1 MDHSEAWRRWNAWK
15 YVLRAVEQIAPEAL
29 EDLARLV
36 PLYREAAPYIEGGAT
51 GWSFYRPS
59 VYDWPSLENT
69 VRALEDLVGFLLEEA
84 GEEEKKGEVGVVLV
98 KVRSLRDALLAWA
111 RRWNLEHY
119 EPLGW
124 ALDNL
129 RLWRHEPELA
139 GKPVVH
145 HSPVVV
151 YPRTPPFHP
160 PRLKPPFHG
169 AEEES
174 WPEIERR
181 LRQAFESWLRECRA
195 LYEEW
200 ALPHREL
207 QKHARWWVAHRVKG
221 WSLRAMTERARL
233 EGLVDREGRV
243 LLEEAAP
250 SAIAKAIANLDR
262 TLGLVPD

>member
-1 MDHSEAWRRWNAWK
+1 
-15 YVLRAVEQIAPEAL
+15 VERL
-29 EDLARLV
+29 ELCSPR
-36 PLYREAAPYIEGGAT
+36 REANSAGSLGGPGQA
-51 GWSFYRPS
+51 GALIPRSRPLHRGGCHRLEFLQAERLRLA
-59 VYDWPSLENT
+59 SLENT

-181 LRQAFESWLRECRA
+181 LRQAFESWLGECRA

-221 WSLRAMTERARL
+221 WSLRTLTERARL

-243 LLEEAAP
+243 LLEKAAP

>member
-1 MDHSEAWRRWNAWK
+1 MDHSEAWRRWNAWR

-36 PLYREAAPYIEGGAT
+36 PIYLEAAPHMDRPGWYI
-51 GWSFYRPS
+51 
-59 VYDWPSLENT
+59 YDWES
-69 VRALEDLVGFLLEEA
+69 LEEA
-84 GEEEKKGEVGVVLV
+84 IETLEGIPGYEEDFLAK
-98 KVRSLRDALLAWA
+98 LRDLREALLAWG
-111 RRWNLEHY
+111 RKWNLPHP
-119 EPLGW
+119 EPLSW
-124 ALDNL
+124 ALQNFPF
-129 RLWRHEPELA
+129 WTKAPAFA
-139 GKPVVH
+139 GKPMWYA
-145 HSPVVV
+145 SPMVDI
-151 YPRTPPFHP
+151 PPLPPFRP
-160 PRLKPPFHG
+160 PEFSPPVYG
-169 AEEES
+169 AEKSS
-174 WPEIERR
+174 WPEIEKG

-243 LLEEAAP
+243 LLEKAAP

>member
-1 MDHSEAWRRWNAWK
+1 MDHSEAWRRWNAWR

-36 PLYREAAPYIEGGAT
+36 PLYREAAPHMDRPGWYI
-51 GWSFYRPS
+51 
-59 VYDWPSLENT
+59 YDWES
-69 VRALEDLVGFLLEEA
+69 LEEA
-84 GEEEKKGEVGVVLV
+84 IETLEGIPGYEEDFLAK
-98 KVRSLRDALLAWA
+98 LRDLREALLAWG
-111 RRWNLEHY
+111 RKWSLLHP

-124 ALDNL
+124 ATENL
-129 RLWRHEPELA
+129 RLWAKVPDFA
-139 GKPVVH
+139 GKPM
-145 HSPVVV
+145 V
-151 YPRTPPFHP
+151 YTGPMVDIPPLPPFRP
-160 PRLKPPFHG
+160 PEFSPPVYG
-169 AEEES
+169 AEKSS
-174 WPEIERR
+174 WPEIEKG
-181 LRQAFESWLRECRA
+181 LRQAFESWLGECRA

-221 WSLRAMTERARL
+221 WSLRAMTKRARL

>member
-1 MDHSEAWRRWNAWK
+1 MGHSEAWRRWNAWR
-15 YVLRAVEQIAPEAL
+15 YVLHAVEQIAPEAL

-36 PLYREAAPYIEGGAT
+36 PIYLEAAPHMDRPGWYI
-51 GWSFYRPS
+51 
-59 VYDWPSLENT
+59 YDWES
-69 VRALEDLVGFLLEEA
+69 LEEA
-84 GEEEKKGEVGVVLV
+84 IETLEGIPGYEEDFLAK
-98 KVRSLRDALLAWA
+98 LRDLREALLAWG
-111 RRWNLEHY
+111 RKWNLPHP
-119 EPLGW
+119 EPLSW
-124 ALDNL
+124 ALQNFPF
-129 RLWRHEPELA
+129 WTKAPAFA
-139 GKPVVH
+139 GKPMWYA
-145 HSPVVV
+145 SPMVDI
-151 YPRTPPFHP
+151 PPLPPFRP
-160 PRLKPPFHG
+160 PEFSPPVYG
-169 AEEES
+169 AEKSS
-174 WPEIERR
+174 WPEIEKG

-221 WSLRAMTERARL
+221 WSLRTLTKRARL

>member
-1 MDHSEAWRRWNAWK
+1 MDHSEAWRRWNAWR
-15 YVLRAVEQIAPEAL
+15 YVLHAVEQIAPEAL

-36 PLYREAAPYIEGGAT
+36 PLYREAAPHMDRPGWYI
-51 GWSFYRPS
+51 
-59 VYDWPSLENT
+59 YDWES
-69 VRALEDLVGFLLEEA
+69 LEEA
-84 GEEEKKGEVGVVLV
+84 IETLEGIPGYEEDFLAK
-98 KVRSLRDALLAWA
+98 LRDLREALLAWG
-111 RRWNLEHY
+111 RKWNLPHP

-124 ALDNL
+124 ATENL
-129 RLWRHEPELA
+129 RLWAKVPDFA
-139 GKPVVH
+139 GKPMVYT
-145 HSPVVV
+145 SPMVDI
-151 YPRTPPFHP
+151 PPLPPFRP
-160 PRLKPPFHG
+160 PEFSPPVYG
-169 AEEES
+169 AEKSS
-174 WPEIERR
+174 WPEIEKG

-221 WSLRAMTERARL
+221 WSLRAMTKRARL

-262 TLGLVPD
+262 ALGLEPD